1 MILSTENMTE
11 FTLLGQTYPLRCDL
25 IVLEKIQDYV
35 GDILEAEDKLRGFK
49 PRVDSD
55 GVIDRTIGNWTIPDI
70 GLTTKAIFWMLQE
83 AKAVTSGSYE
93 IPSLETLKQQ
103 DEYTI
108 QELALIAFREFEDC
122 ISGKKK
128 EEKGTVEEDGYQDSS
143 HKNLIDF
150 EWLAFVGMQCGL
162 SFTDVGRM
170 FYWQIQA
177 LQNQFKK
184 QHNMTIKQ
192 MIWKIDD

>member
-1 MILSTENMTE
+1 MILSNENMTE

-49 PRVDSD
+49 PRTDSD

-128 EEKGTVEEDGYQDSS
+128 KKKGQS
-143 HKNLIDF
+143 
-150 EWLAFVGMQCGL
+150 
-162 SFTDVGRM
+162 
-170 FYWQIQA
+170 
-177 LQNQFKK
+177 KK
-184 QHNMTIKQ
+184 TAIKTAAT
-192 MIWKIDD
+192 KTS